1 MTKEDKEYFM
11 ALALA
16 ESKEA
21 LPGCL
26 PNPPV
31 GCVFVKDGKVV
42 SKGFTQAPGSD
53 HAEAM
58 AIRCYADKPLKA
70 VSVFVT
76 LEPCS
81 FEGRTPSCALSLIS
95 KKPKEVIV
103 GMLDPHPKNNGAGI
117 RLLRAAGIPVEVGV
131 LKDRVFEFI
140 DPYLSNEQPVSRM
153 D

>member
-1 MTKEDKEYFM
+1 MNIDKMEHFM

-16 ESKEA
+16 ESKNA
-21 LPGCL
+21 LPRCL

-31 GCVFVKDGKVV
+31 GCIFVKDDKIV

-58 AIRCYADKPLKA
+58 ALRLYGNKPLQE

-81 FEGRTPSCALSLIS
+81 FQGRTPSCALTLIS
-95 KKPKEVIV
+95 KRPKEVIV
-103 GMLDPHPKNNGAGI
+103 AIIDPHPKNCGAGI
-117 RLLRAAGIPVEVGV
+117 RLLRKAGIPVEVGISE
-131 LKDRVFEFI
+131 DPVFEFI
-140 DPYLSNEQPVSRM
+140 QPYLSVEQPVL
-153 D
+153 